1 MGLFLTGGQSRFAWY
16 RWLIRLFGAAFTW
29 HELCF
34 MIGMKTTNEH
44 NAAKTAVF
52 ITAIGAVAAL
62 AAIFGTAAVLSGCG
76 SQAGSAVYEYTQVSR
91 GTLEKTVSSSG
102 TLKPVATV
110 EVLPRM
116 SGKVEKVYVDYN
128 ALVKS
133 GDVLAELN
141 TDMLRLQREQQ
152 LAAVVKA
159 RANYELQ
166 LLNYQ
171 NQAKLADKNLISEY
185 ELKTSKTTLDIQ
197 AAELAAAEA
206 NLKAIDAEINQ
217 YAYITSPIDGIVLER
232 AVNVGDTVVEGSSSN
247 SSAIFTVAEN
257 LTEMRIESWVG
268 ELDIAS
274 IREGQQVRFTLES
287 LPGRGYTGAVESKRL
302 LPTVQNNVVSYSIII
317 NVENQDGSL
326 LPGMTCAVEFIEER
340 SENILL
346 VPNAALRFEPSG
358 LTADEK
364 GDLIFN
370 AGLKVMSEEQQ
381 AAALAQREEAKK
393 LAASS
398 GSQSSAQTG
407 LATLVSSQIPGG
419 AMMGGGMMGGPG
431 GPGGGAQTRQG
442 QSAQT
447 GAAQTGTS
455 STAGTQAPLVT
466 KPLWYMDAGGKLD
479 VIIVSVGSSDGT
491 RTEVRP
497 LDGRNLEDVSVVLRE
512 RVSA

>member
-1 MGLFLTGGQSRFAWY
+1 
-16 RWLIRLFGAAFTW
+16 
-29 HELCF
+29 
-34 MIGMKTTNEH
+34 MKTTNK
-44 NAAKTAVF
+44 NNTAKKTVFVMAAGV
-52 ITAIGAVAAL
+52 VMAL
-62 AAIFGTAAVLSGCG
+62 AAVLSGCSAQNG
-76 SQAGSAVYEYTQVSR
+76 NAVYEYTQVSR

-102 TLKPVATV
+102 TLNPVATV
-110 EVLPRM
+110 DVLPRM
-116 SGKVEKVYVDYN
+116 SGKVEKVYADYN
-128 ALVKS
+128 TEVKS
-133 GDVLAELN
+133 GEVLAELN
-141 TDMLRLQREQQ
+141 TDMIRLQREQQ

-171 NQAKLADKNLISEY
+171 NQLKLAEKNLISEY

-197 AAELAAAEA
+197 AAELSAAEA
-206 NLKAIDAEINQ
+206 NLSAIDAEINQ

-232 AVNVGDTVVEGSSSN
+232 SINVGDTVVEGSSSN

-274 IREGQQVRFTLES
+274 IFEGQPVRFTLES
-287 LPGRGYTGAVESKRL
+287 LPGRTFTGIVASKRL
-302 LPTVQNNVVSYSIII
+302 LPTVQNNVVSYSISI

-346 VPNAALRFEPSG
+346 VPNAALRFEPSN

-364 GDLIFN
+364 SNIIFN
-370 AGLKVMSEEQQ
+370 AGLRNMSEEQK
-381 AAALAQREEAKK
+381 AAAVKQREETQK

-398 GSQSSAQTG
+398 GSQTSTQTG

-419 AMMGGGMMGGPG
+419 AMMAGGMMGGA
-431 GPGGGAQTRQG
+431 GGGRPSQG
-442 QSAQT
+442 ETGSAQT
-447 GAAQTGTS
+447 GTAIAAAGQT
-455 STAGTQAPLVT
+455 PLVT
-466 KPLWYMDAGGKLD
+466 KPLWYMNDNGKFD
-479 VIIVSVGSSDGT
+479 VLMVSVGSSDGT

-497 LDGRNLEDVSVVLRE
+497 LDGQDLEGVSIVLKE
-512 RVSA
+512 KLS